1 MLIVGASFVTDGV
14 TERKIKRGRDG
25 RRCLL
30 PGLGAEPQKAAG
42 PRPPAA
48 IQNRWG
54 GRSAAALT
62 DRKDEVGSLFDGL
75 HGDEVPCAGFGVDGL
90 DVGGIADGVAG
101 LVKGDLAGNAGQLGS
116 AASNAFESG
125 LPAAFS
131 ASSAVK

>member
-90 DVGGIADGVAG
+90 DVGGITNGVAG
-101 LVKGDLAGNAGQLGS
+101 FVKGDFTGYAGMLDPGHRGHNRLGIG
-116 AASNAFESG
+116 AASG
-125 LPAAFS
+125 L
-131 ASSAVK
+131 